1 MRIGIGSDH
10 AGFQLKNHINK
21 KLAEMGHEVVDMG
34 PENAERVDYPVYAKK
49 VAVAV
54 SCGDVER
61 GILVCGSGIGMAM
74 TANKSNGVR
83 AANCVSEF
91 QARYS
96 RLHND
101 ANVLCLGE
109 RVVGIAV
116 AESIL
121 EIFLTEEFE
130 GGRHEDRVAQINN

>member
-10 AGFQLKNHINK
+10 AGFQLKTHLQK
-21 KLAEMGHEVVDMG
+21 MMLDAGHEVIDMG
-34 PENAERVDYPVYAKK
+34 PENADRVDYPVFAKK

-61 GILVCGSGIGMAM
+61 GLLVCGSGIGMAM
-74 TANKSNGVR
+74 TANKSQGVR
-83 AANCVSEF
+83 AANCVNGF

-109 RVVGIAV
+109 RVVGVAV

-121 EIFLTEEFE
+121 ETFLSTAFE
-130 GGRHEDRVAQINN
+130 GGRHADRVAQISS

>member
-10 AGFQLKNHINK
+10 AGFQLKSHIIK
-21 KLAEMGHEVVDMG
+21 KLNEMVHDVVDMG
-34 PENAERVDYPVYAKK
+34 PENAERVDYPVFAKK
-49 VAVAV
+49 VSVAV

-61 GILVCGSGIGMAM
+61 GVLVCGSGIGMAM

-91 QARYS
+91 QARYA

-121 EIFLTEEFE
+121 DIFLSEEFE
-130 GGRHEDRVAQINN
+130 GGRHTDRVAQITN

>member
-10 AGFQLKNHINK
+10 AGFQLKSHIIK
-21 KLAEMGHEVVDMG
+21 KMNEMGHDVVDMG
-34 PENAERVDYPVYAKK
+34 PESAERVDYPVYAKK
-49 VAVAV
+49 VSVAVA
-54 SCGDVER
+54 CGDVER

-109 RVVGIAV
+109 RVVGTAV

-121 EIFLTEEFE
+121 EIFLAEEFE
-130 GGRHEDRVAQINN
+130 GGRHADRVAQINH